1 MKKLSDYKN
10 EQALDLLVEI
20 LEPCVEIMADEE
32 VVDKIQNGKTR
43 MEGVKLM
50 IANHKSAVISL
61 LAALD
66 GCPVSEYECSFFTL
80 PLRLMEVITDKEL
93 LSFFT
98 DAQTLNSNTA
108 FGSAMENTE
117 EHGE

>member
-10 EQALDLLVEI
+10 GQALDLLVEI

-32 VVDKIQNGKTR
+32 VIDKIQNGSTR

-50 IANHKSAVISL
+50 IGNHKRAVISI

-66 GCPVSEYECSFFTL
+66 GVPVSEYEFGFFTL
-80 PLRLMEVITDKEL
+80 PMRLMEVITDKEL
-93 LSFFT
+93 LGFFM
-98 DAQTLNSNTA
+98 DAQIPSTDSA